1 MNSLLLLVAIG
12 FGLSVVLT
20 PLARAAAL
28 RVGLVDAPDQRRKIH
43 RAPMPVAGG
52 LAVLAA
58 TLGAIGLLLA
68 WSEPFRGHLERH
80 STGLVGL
87 LVASL
92 VICAVGLVDDF
103 RTLRGR
109 HKLFGQLIAVGIVM
123 SSGVVVERVAL
134 FGFQLDLGLL
144 SLPCTALWLLGAI
157 NSLNLI
163 DGMDGL
169 LGSVAV
175 IICLAMTVLAIFA
188 NQWAA
193 AAVACALAGA
203 LLGFLWYNFPPAS
216 IFLGDCGSMLV
227 GLVVGVVA
235 IQSSLKGPATV
246 ALAAPLALLTIPIFD
261 TTAAIL
267 RRRLTGRSI
276 YTTDR
281 GHIHHCLLRGG
292 YSTRRVLLLLSIL
305 CLITV
310 VGTLSSL
317 VLHHELLALVAAT
330 SVVGILITGRLFGYA
345 EFLLLKERLLQLWAA
360 RASGHTDG
368 RTHQL
373 TVHMQ
378 GSANWE
384 LLWSHLIV
392 RAGELELRGIC
403 LDVNAPASQEGYHAR
418 WDRYDRDAE
427 PTAPWRAEF
436 PLVVRGQH
444 VGRFEVIGDRG
455 SETARATIEGI
466 GSWVEEIEQVVA
478 ILIPDTTKPTPA
490 IADTRPLSSPPP
502 SPVLNG
508 LLAEPVSG

>member
-1 MNSLLLLVAIG
+1 MNSLFALVAVGCI
-12 FGLSVVLT
+12 FALIFT

-28 RVGLVDAPDQRRKIH
+28 RVGLVDAPDQRRKVH
-43 RAPMPVAGG
+43 RGPMPVAGG

-58 TLGAIGLLLA
+58 ALGALGLLLLVSA
-68 WSEPFRGHLERH
+68 PFRGHLEKH
-80 STGLVGL
+80 ETGLFGL
-87 LVASL
+87 LAASL

-109 HKLFGQLIAVGIVM
+109 HKLLGQLVAVGIVM
-123 SSGVVVERVAL
+123 ASGVMVERISL
-134 FGFQLDLGLL
+134 FGLQLDLGPLAW
-144 SLPCTALWLLGAI
+144 PFTALWLLGAI

-169 LGSVAV
+169 LGSVGV
-175 IICLAMTVLAIFA
+175 IICLAMAVLAVFA

-235 IQSSLKGPATV
+235 IQSALKGPATV
-246 ALAAPLALLTIPIFD
+246 ALAAPMALLTIPIFD

-292 YSTRRVLLLLSIL
+292 YSTRRVLLLMAFL
-305 CLITV
+305 CIITV

-317 VLHHELLALVAAT
+317 VLQHELLALVAAS

-360 RASGHTDG
+360 RTGQAEG

-373 TVHMQ
+373 TVRLQ

-384 LLWSHLIV
+384 MLWSHLIV
-392 RAGELELRGIC
+392 RAGQFGLRGIC
-403 LDVNAPASQEGYHAR
+403 LDVNAPASHEGYHAR
-418 WDRYDRDAE
+418 WDRLDGDGE
-427 PTAPWRAEF
+427 PVAPWRAEF
-436 PLVVRGQH
+436 PLMVRQQH
-444 VGRFEVIGDRG
+444 VGRFEVSGDRG
-455 SETARATIEGI
+455 NDTARTPIEGI
-466 GSWVEEIEQVVA
+466 GGWVEEIEQVVA
-478 ILIPDTTKPTPA
+478 LLIPETPQPAAPAPEPQPEAPPLTT
-490 IADTRPLSSPPP
+490 
-502 SPVLNG
+502 PVMAG